1 MGILF
6 DYTQA
11 EETEPE
17 MSRLGQLLFFSYR
30 FFFYRF
36 FFFFGGLNKQ
46 PFLLVLMQGLL
57 RTGFSS
63 KLVYVCMTFA
73 CSCITLIY
81 LVSAFVCVF
90 VF

>member
-30 FFFYRF
+30 FFFFLSGF
-36 FFFFGGLNKQ
+36 FFFFFFWRLKQ
-46 PFLLVLMQGLL
+46 
-57 RTGFSS
+57 T
-63 KLVYVCMTFA
+63 A
-73 CSCITLIY
+73 
-81 LVSAFVCVF
+81 VF
-90 VF
+90 VSPHARTSQNWLFIKVGVCLHDLCL